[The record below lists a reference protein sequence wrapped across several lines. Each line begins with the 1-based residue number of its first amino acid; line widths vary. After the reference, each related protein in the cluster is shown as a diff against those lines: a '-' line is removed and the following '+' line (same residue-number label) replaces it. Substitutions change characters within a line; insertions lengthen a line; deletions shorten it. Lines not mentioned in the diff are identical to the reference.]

1 MNPSSFWLWATKRKV
16 YLCLTNT
23 HMKEPKMELT
33 PYQRRIETMMHAII
47 ILTLLGIF
55 LKVLIL

>member
-1 MNPSSFWLWATKRKV
+1 
-16 YLCLTNT
+16 
-23 HMKEPKMELT
+23 MKEPKIALT
-33 PYQRRIETMMHAII
+33 RYQRFIETLMHVGI